1 MVTMYLAGIGTTLA
15 TLGWLVLYA
24 GICAYQ
30 DDLDAG
36 WWQP

>member
-15 TLGWLVLYA
+15 TLGWLALY
-24 GICAYQ
+24 GGVCGYQ